1 VSGRDE
7 IDEPQEVNRRAV
19 ATAIAELGLTG
30 FVAHEWIPTGDDP
43 LAELAKAAAILAVY
57 D

>member
-1 VSGRDE
+1 
-7 IDEPQEVNRRAV
+7 VNRRAV